1 MYLAIRSHM
10 ISNHILNES
19 RCGQDKN
26 SHSSND
32 SSGITPEA
40 LIIHIIDDEES
51 VRTSCNFLISSLGLS
66 TQVWASALTFL
77 QQVNI
82 YRPAVILSDLVMP
95 EMSGQALQ
103 LHLSQQG
110 SPIAL
115 IALTGNGEIAD
126 AVNMLKQGAADY
138 LEKPINS
145 RRLQEALASAQ
156 ALSLKRAK
164 LYDIKKLYA
173 QLTDKEKQV
182 ANELLEGNLNKNIAD
197 HLDISVRTVEV
208 HRSQVMKKMQSQH
221 VSELIQKLVMLDA

>member
-1 MYLAIRSHM
+1 MNAQHNSDKRS
-10 ISNHILNES
+10 EW
-19 RCGQDKN
+19 QTPVDN
-26 SHSSND
+26 SSV
-32 SSGITPEA
+32 P
-40 LIIHIIDDEES
+40 LLIHIIDDEES
-51 VRTSCNFLISSLGLS
+51 VRTSCDFLISSLGLQ

-77 QQVNI
+77 QQVDI
-82 YRPAVILSDLVMP
+82 YDPAVIVSDLMMP

-103 LHLSQQG
+103 AHLNQYD

-138 LEKPINS
+138 LEKPIS
-145 RRLQEALASAQ
+145 SQRLQEAMARAQ
-156 ALSLKRAK
+156 NLTLKRAK

-197 HLDISVRTVEV
+197 HLDVSIRTVEV

-221 VSELIQKLVMLDA
+221 VSELIQKLVLLDS